1 MFSASSHVKHTLS
14 IILIP
19 DLEDGTDLPAPD
31 SFWEKY
37 FFGRNICF
45 QARGNRLQIL
55 DGRQG
60 DETELGARQ
69 LSTVFSETS
78 PKMQRIYP
86 GSIWLKASSSWR
98 DW

>member
-1 MFSASSHVKHTLS
+1 MFSASSHIKHTLS

-37 FFGRNICF
+37 FFARNICF

-69 LSTVFSETS
+69 LSTGFQRRPQKCRGFTQAVF
-78 PKMQRIYP
+78 
-86 GSIWLKASSSWR
+86 G
-98 DW
+98 